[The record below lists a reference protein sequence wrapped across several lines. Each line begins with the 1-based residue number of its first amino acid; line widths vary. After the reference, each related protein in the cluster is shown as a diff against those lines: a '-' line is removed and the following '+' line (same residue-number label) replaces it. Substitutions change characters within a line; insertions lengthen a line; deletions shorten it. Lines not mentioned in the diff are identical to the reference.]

1 MENIATLKAEAY
13 KIATCQ
19 MRPGYPEFGYVH
31 DTNTRLKAM
40 EVYARL
46 ISAEQYCMKENNRE

>member
-13 KIATCQ
+13 KIATHQ
-19 MRPGYPEFGYVH
+19 MHPGYPEFGYVH
-31 DTNTRLKAM
+31 DTNTRLRAM

-46 ISAEQYCMKENNRE
+46 VSVEMNKKENNDE

>member
-1 MENIATLKAEAY
+1 MENIQQLKKEAY
-13 KIATCQ
+13 KIATHLKN
-19 MRPGYPEFGYVH
+19 PGYPEYGYAH

-46 ISAEQYCMKENNRE
+46 ISVEQYCMKKNNCE

>member
-1 MENIATLKAEAY
+1 MENITELKKEAY
-13 KIATCQ
+13 KIATQ
-19 MRPGYPEFGYVH
+19 LKHPGYPEHGHVH

-46 ISAEQYCMKENNRE
+46 ISAEQYCMKENNCE